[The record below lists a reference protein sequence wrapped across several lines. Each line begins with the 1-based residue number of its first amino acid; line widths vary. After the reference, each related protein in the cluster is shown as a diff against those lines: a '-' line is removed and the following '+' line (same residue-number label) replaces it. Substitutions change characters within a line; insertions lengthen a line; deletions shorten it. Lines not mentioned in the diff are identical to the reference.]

1 MASGRGWSRCF
12 FLLYVIWAF
21 FTAIPVRDSVGQ
33 DSSSP
38 PDQTSQRPPRRF
50 EHSLAKVQP
59 LLDRYGYGAAVGAT
73 ILEGMGIPAPGQTL
87 LMASALEASKGRM
100 NIVVLVICVAAA
112 AATGNSIGYA
122 GGRWGGRVVLSR
134 LRVNSKR
141 QHHLD
146 DLFRRR
152 GGIVIL
158 VARFLDGLRQLNG
171 IVAGVLKMPWWS
183 FTVYNI
189 AGALLWTGCWG
200 LGTYVFGR
208 DIHVFASL
216 FLGHRRLF
224 YALGVIAFCGL
235 LAYLLRFKTRRPT
248 HR

>member
-1 MASGRGWSRCF
+1 MVSGRSWSRCF
-12 FLLYVIWAF
+12 FLLYVTCAL
-21 FTAIPVRDSVGQ
+21 FTAIPVRDSTGQ

-38 PDQTSQRPPRRF
+38 PDQTPQRPPRRF

-73 ILEGMGIPAPGQTL
+73 MLEGMGIPAPGQTL

-158 VARFLDGLRQLNG
+158 VARFLDGSG
-171 IVAGVLKMPWWS
+171 S
-183 FTVYNI
+183 
-189 AGALLWTGCWG
+189 
-200 LGTYVFGR
+200 
-208 DIHVFASL
+208 
-216 FLGHRRLF
+216 
-224 YALGVIAFCGL
+224 
-235 LAYLLRFKTRRPT
+235 
-248 HR
+248 